1 MAKIRKF
8 KVDETEL
15 KSSAAKIGEGAKKE
29 RESGTASMMSDL
41 SKRPEKKAA
50 PKASAP
56 AKSSSFGS
64 AFASA
69 RKSGAKTFTWNGKSY
84 TTQMAGE
91 KKSAPKASAPAK
103 TESAKSYV
111 PKGGTKAP
119 PPVMAGKSTPTM
131 LAKSKPKGSDY
142 RGPVKTGSEK
152 PVSWAG
158 SKPAG
163 FMGLKSASPSKTY
176 KPGVEDVKARDTFTD
191 RKVKLSPEKE
201 RRLREAKDRAA
212 QYQKQAAATIARNSS
227 MSELDKVRAKFRERG
242 QTPTFAKGGSIDGI
256 AKRGKTRA
264 GRK

>member
-41 SKRPEKKAA
+41 SKRPEKKVA

-91 KKSAPKASAPAK
+91 KKAAPKASAPAK

-119 PPVMAGKSTPTM
+119 PPMMAGKSTPAM
-131 LAKSKPKGSDY
+131 LAKPKPKGSDY
-142 RGPVKTGSEK
+142 RGPVKDTPAK
-152 PVSWAG
+152 PASWSGAR
-158 SKPAG
+158 PAG

-176 KPGVEDVKARDTFTD
+176 KASASDVTATD
-191 RKVKLSPEKE
+191 ITGRKVKLSPEKE
-201 RRLREAKDRAA
+201 RRLKE
-212 QYQKQAAATIARNSS
+212 AAARSGTRS
-227 MSELDKVRAKFRERG
+227 
-242 QTPTFAKGGSIDGI
+242 TFSKG
-256 AKRGKTRA
+256 GKTRA